1 MSTPPAAPAD
11 QAPAPGSIRCPRC
24 AATLGPDQD
33 WCLECGAPAR
43 TRLARTPNW
52 RLPVAVVA
60 TVALL
65 AGIALAVAFVA
76 LTNDSPVTAGTQ
88 PATTAGATAPPPSV
102 TVPATNAA
110 PTTAVQTA
118 VQTPADGTP
127 GAATATPG
135 AAKSTPGAAATP
147 GPTTSTPAT
156 GQPQP

>member
-1 MSTPPAAPAD
+1 MSTPPPAAPAD

-24 AATLGPDQD
+24 DATLGPDQD

-60 TVALL
+60 TIALL

-76 LTNDSPVTAGTQ
+76 LTNDNPVAAGTQ

-102 TVPATNAA
+102 TIPATNAA
-110 PTTAVQTA
+110 PTTTTPTQTPTP
-118 VQTPADGTP
+118 TPADGTP
-127 GAATATPG
+127 GVATSTAG
-135 AAKSTPGAAATP
+135 AA
-147 GPTTSTPAT
+147 TSTPAT
-156 GQPQP
+156 GPPQP